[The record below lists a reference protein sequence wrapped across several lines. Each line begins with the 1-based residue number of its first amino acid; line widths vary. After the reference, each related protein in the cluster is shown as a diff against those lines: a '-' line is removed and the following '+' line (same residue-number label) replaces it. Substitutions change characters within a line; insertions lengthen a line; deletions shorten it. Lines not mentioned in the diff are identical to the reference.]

1 MESFAWYVEYHEF
14 LDVFLQPFLSFSFG
28 SSRNLKA
35 VSKRGQEGA
44 SSDGSPMASPI
55 KAKARPMNLVS
66 HSSHAQLSAKN
77 RLVQDLGNPD
87 NPGNATTDMSSVSTR
102 RWQQWRST
110 SKDPAEHSQAWKQ
123 ENTQSTEAW
132 EKDTR
137 SKPSGSTGAW
147 EQTRT
152 VDSQDTK
159 MEFRNM
165 KIKNNQYM
173 MMKVFQF
180 LQKKLGIKTGYA
192 TFGMEATKTKIMMWG
207 LFMCSSMKAAIHLV
221 LNYTENLEAYMNTN
235 FKQHQNLFEITKT
248 LILEHSEENS
258 EFEDDRKYITLLDE
272 IDVVS

>member
-1 MESFAWYVEYHEF
+1 
-14 LDVFLQPFLSFSFG
+14 
-28 SSRNLKA
+28 
-35 VSKRGQEGA
+35 
-44 SSDGSPMASPI
+44 
-55 KAKARPMNLVS
+55 
-66 HSSHAQLSAKN
+66 
-77 RLVQDLGNPD
+77 
-87 NPGNATTDMSSVSTR
+87 
-102 RWQQWRST
+102 
-110 SKDPAEHSQAWKQ
+110 
-123 ENTQSTEAW
+123 
-132 EKDTR
+132 
-137 SKPSGSTGAW
+137 
-147 EQTRT
+147 
-152 VDSQDTK
+152 

-258 EFEDDRKYITLLDE
+258 ECEDDRKYSTLLDE
-272 IDVVS
+272 IDIVS